1 MRITVTARHTDIPDE
16 LRERAEAQV
25 ERIAKLAHRPQSA
38 DVVFDADHGK
48 KLVEMQIFM
57 PRGNVKIASAEADD
71 FRSALDRAAD
81 KLRSQLDKLPE
92 RSRRQAS

>member
-16 LRERAEAQV
+16 LKERAHEQM
-25 ERIAKLAHRPQSA
+25 ERAAKLAHRPHRA
-38 DVVFDADHGK
+38 GVVFDADHGK
-48 KLVEMQIFM
+48 KLVEVQIGM
-57 PRGNVKIASAEADD
+57 PRGVVKIASAEADD
-71 FRSALDRAAD
+71 FRTALDRAVD